1 MNRQSVCAALVLTL
15 VLLTGCVSKTP
26 AELARAD
33 GKEEAASAVETLEFA
48 PREAYHLAEI
58 EVQSVEDGAVLTVDG
73 VCELSVKGFGCGKTI
88 TADGKTCAGAK
99 TGETLVW
106 LTCDY
111 TNLTENE
118 VSPGRLLESG
128 LLRYDSGSA
137 EGKSASFAK
146 LLPGRTAEV
155 YFYYA
160 IPESLAESPLTLQFT
175 IGGQTYSYE
184 LPTDRTGALTPAL
197 PEPEEPEKEPKEEP
211 GQEPITLQEPPKQET
226 PTQQEQPN
234 TEEPKQE
241 TAAPAQQEEKT
252 DEGSTEAA
260 TAATEE
266 LPRRVEINYG
276 RYMLLEYDSQGRVT
290 REDYYTPAGVWNY
303 AYTYENGLQTGI
315 EFGDGS
321 GFRYD
326 HDEDG
331 LLSRRTIL
339 GKGGVIMYTEYYENA
354 KLVRIEYNDGRIEYA
369 DGRIEYPDGTIEYPD
384 DTTE

>member
-15 VLLTGCVSKTP
+15 VLLTGCVSKTS

-33 GKEEAASAVETLEFA
+33 GTEEAASAVETLEFA

-175 IGGQTYSYE
+175 IGGQAYSYE
-184 LPTDRTGALTPAL
+184 VPADRSGALLPTL
-197 PEPEEPEKEPKEEP
+197 PEIEVDEKPDETADIEPVTLQQSPA
-211 GQEPITLQEPPKQET
+211 QEP
-226 PTQQEQPN
+226 PTQQESGN
-234 TEEPKQE
+234 QE
-241 TAAPAQQEEKT
+241 QTNV
-252 DEGSTEAA
+252 EA
-260 TAATEE
+260 E
-266 LPRRVEINYG
+266 
-276 RYMLLEYDSQGRVT
+276 
-290 REDYYTPAGVWNY
+290 TPAVEETTEYSIDQQSYGGMQASVWRGYGLPNETTACYHINIGKNGDCVFLETVPEWVPEGFDPKEGVWTLSADNPEY
-303 AYTYENGLQTGI
+303 VSLIPSEDNTSATLIMSGETHFAILFTYRAPNGKTMSYVL
-315 EFGDGS
+315 S
-321 GFRYD
+321 GKIVKR
-326 HDEDG
+326 
-331 LLSRRTIL
+331 S
-339 GKGGVIMYTEYYENA
+339 
-354 KLVRIEYNDGRIEYA
+354 
-369 DGRIEYPDGTIEYPD
+369 
-384 DTTE
+384 

>member
-1 MNRQSVCAALVLTL
+1 MNRRSVCAALGLTL
-15 VLLTGCVSKTP
+15 VLLAGCASKTS

-33 GKEEAASAVETLEFA
+33 GTEEAVPTVEALEFA

-128 LLRYDSGSA
+128 LLRYESGSA

-184 LPTDRTGALTPAL
+184 LPTDRTGALTPSL

-211 GQEPITLQEPPKQET
+211 EQEPITLQEPPKQEY
-226 PTQQEQPN
+226 PAQQEQPK
-234 TEEPKQE
+234 TEKPKQE
-241 TAAPAQQEEKT
+241 PSAPAQQEKSKQEEKQ
-252 DEGSTEAA
+252 TEPQSETPVEE
-260 TAATEE
+260 TAATPQRENF
-266 LPRRVEINYG
+266 PGGYFIH
-276 RYMLLEYDSQGRVT
+276 EYDAAGRKVKST
-290 REDYYTPAGVWNY
+290 QYRDSGELVLYYLYEYDAAGRLSKETSYTPDWQVFTTDY
-303 AYTYENGLQTGI
+303 YENGLHI
-315 EFGDGS
+315 K
-321 GFRYD
+321 Y
-326 HDEDG
+326 
-331 LLSRRTIL
+331 
-339 GKGGVIMYTEYYENA
+339 
-354 KLVRIEYNDGRIEYA
+354 EYA
-369 DGRIEYPDGTIEYPD
+369 DGSGYEFVHDANGQLIERITLKAGGVVWK
-384 DTTE
+384 TEFFGNGNG

>member
-1 MNRQSVCAALVLTL
+1 MNRRSVCVALGLALVLL
-15 VLLTGCVSKTP
+15 AGCASKTP

-33 GKEEAASAVETLEFA
+33 GTEEAASAVETLEFA
-48 PREAYHLAEI
+48 PREAYHLTEI

-106 LTCDY
+106 LSCNY

-118 VSPGRLLESG
+118 VSPGRLIESG

-175 IGGQTYSYE
+175 IDGQTYSYE
-184 LPTDRTGALTPAL
+184 LPTDRTGALPPTL

-211 GQEPITLQEPPKQET
+211 EQEPITLQELPKQESNI
-226 PTQQEQPN
+226 Q
-234 TEEPKQE
+234 TEENTSSK
-241 TAAPAQQEEKT
+241 EEKT
-252 DEGSTEAA
+252 ES
-260 TAATEE
+260 
-266 LPRRVEINYG
+266 LPERVMREDGGYYIY
-276 RYMLLEYDSQGRVT
+276 EYDSAGRVIKCMWYDANGECVGGYGNKFDET
-290 REDYYTPAGVWNY
+290 GYVAELYSYGKDGNVGITKYFTAGKLMRRET
-303 AYTYENGLQTGI
+303 E
-315 EFGDGS
+315 S
-321 GFRYD
+321 GFVSIYEYD
-326 HDEDG
+326 GEFIRVSDYDKGVYLRTWIFQNGQCIGSLKAGDEEMIPW
-331 LLSRRTIL
+331 T
-339 GKGGVIMYTEYYENA
+339 
-354 KLVRIEYNDGRIEYA
+354 A
-369 DGRIEYPDGTIEYPD
+369 DYQPCPLK
-384 DTTE
+384 

>member
-1 MNRQSVCAALVLTL
+1 MNRRSVCAALGLTL
-15 VLLTGCVSKTP
+15 VLLAGCASKTS

-33 GKEEAASAVETLEFA
+33 GTEEAVPTVEALEFA

-160 IPESLAESPLTLQFT
+160 IPESLAESPPDAAVYHWWPNLQ
-175 IGGQTYSYE
+175 
-184 LPTDRTGALTPAL
+184 L
-197 PEPEEPEKEPKEEP
+197 
-211 GQEPITLQEPPKQET
+211 
-226 PTQQEQPN
+226 
-234 TEEPKQE
+234 
-241 TAAPAQQEEKT
+241 
-252 DEGSTEAA
+252 
-260 TAATEE
+260 
-266 LPRRVEINYG
+266 
-276 RYMLLEYDSQGRVT
+276 
-290 REDYYTPAGVWNY
+290 
-303 AYTYENGLQTGI
+303 
-315 EFGDGS
+315 
-321 GFRYD
+321 
-326 HDEDG
+326 
-331 LLSRRTIL
+331 
-339 GKGGVIMYTEYYENA
+339 
-354 KLVRIEYNDGRIEYA
+354 
-369 DGRIEYPDGTIEYPD
+369 
-384 DTTE
+384 

>member
-15 VLLTGCVSKTP
+15 VLLTGCASKTP

-33 GKEEAASAVETLEFA
+33 GTEEAASAVETLEFA

-175 IGGQTYSYE
+175 IDGQTYSYE
-184 LPTDRTGALTPAL
+184 IPADKSAALAPTV
-197 PEPEEPEKEPKEEP
+197 PEEPEPDEKSEDVE
-211 GQEPITLQEPPKQET
+211 QITLQESPKQET
-226 PTQQEQPN
+226 DIQ
-234 TEEPKQE
+234 TEENTPSK
-241 TAAPAQQEEKT
+241 EER
-252 DEGSTEAA
+252 TES
-260 TAATEE
+260 
-266 LPRRVEINYG
+266 LPERVMREDGGYYIY
-276 RYMLLEYDSQGRVT
+276 EYDSAGRVIKCT
-290 REDYYTPAGVWNY
+290 WYDANGKWVSAYGNKFDTTGNVAEL
-303 AYTYENGLQTGI
+303 YTYHE
-315 EFGDGS
+315 DGS
-321 GFRYD
+321 VAITKYFTAGKLMRRETEGGGFVSIYEYD
-326 HDEDG
+326 GEFIRVTDYNKGVYYRTWIYQNGHCIGYLWAGDEEMTPWTENWDP
-331 LLSRRTIL
+331 
-339 GKGGVIMYTEYYENA
+339 GVL
-354 KLVRIEYNDGRIEYA
+354 K
-369 DGRIEYPDGTIEYPD
+369 
-384 DTTE
+384 